1 LAEFVIGIT
10 GASGSIYGIRL
21 IQELGQRK
29 HDVNVVITY
38 AGKQVMMEEL
48 GISDK
53 KEILRLLMSF
63 PSRITEPAPYLIRG
77 DKLQRESRK
86 RLDSG
91 SLPGMTNKKDVIR
104 IWENDNFEAPFMS
117 GSNAP
122 EAVVII
128 PCSVGKLAAVANGIS
143 GNLLER
149 IADVALKERRRLIL
163 VVRETPLSL
172 IHLENMVKAAK
183 AGAEILPAMPAFYHH
198 PKTVDDMVNFIVGKV
213 LNLLRIEHNLFK
225 GWRKG

>member
-1 LAEFVIGIT
+1 LAEFVVGIT

-29 HDVNVVITY
+29 HDVNVVITS
-38 AGKQVMMEEL
+38 AGRQVMMEEL
-48 GISDK
+48 GVSGF
-53 KEILRLLMSF
+53 EQL
-63 PSRITEPAPYLIRG
+63 
-77 DKLQRESRK
+77 DKLGLSEISNQ
-86 RLDSG
+86 
-91 SLPGMTNKKDVIR
+91 IR
-104 IWENDNFEAPFMS
+104 IWENTDFEAPFMS

-122 EAVVII
+122 EAVIII

-172 IHLENMVKAAK
+172 IHLENMVKASR